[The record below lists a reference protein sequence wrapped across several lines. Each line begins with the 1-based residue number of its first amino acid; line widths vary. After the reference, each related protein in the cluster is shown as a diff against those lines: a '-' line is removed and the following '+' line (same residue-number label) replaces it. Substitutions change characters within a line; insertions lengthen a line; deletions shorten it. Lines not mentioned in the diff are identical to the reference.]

1 MYKKIFFN
9 HNSNGDY
16 MLIIVGSRREGNSLT
31 LANMI
36 KKELE
41 SVRIICDIIVPGN
54 QKIHICTGCMDC
66 DRTGICDFTDDMK
79 KNIEKI
85 RKEEVILFIT
95 PTRWN
100 LLSGDLKIMM
110 DRLNP
115 MYRNKE
121 LKGKK
126 MIAVAI
132 GCKEKN
138 VYSTEAAI
146 TSLTSFAENALMDV
160 VLCKEFNNCL
170 NQEDILN
177 KSDEVESFIQE
188 IKKIVN

>member
-1 MYKKIFFN
+1 
-9 HNSNGDY
+9 
-16 MLIIVGSRREGNSLT
+16 MLLIVGSRREGNSLN

-41 SVRIICDIIVPGN
+41 KERIMCDIIVPGN
-54 QKIHICTGCMDC
+54 QRIHLCTGCMDC
-66 DRTGICDFTDDMK
+66 DKNGVCDFTDDMK

-85 RKEEVILFIT
+85 RNEEYIVFIT

-115 MYRNKE
+115 MYKNRE

-126 MIAVAI
+126 MIAIAI
-132 GCKEKN
+132 GCKGKE

-146 TSLTSFAENALMDV
+146 NSLISFGENAGMDII
-160 VLCKEFNNCL
+160 LIKEFNHCL
-170 NQEDILN
+170 NGDDIKN
-177 KSDEVESFIQE
+177 KSYEVDKLITE
-188 IKKIVN
+188 IKKQLSN